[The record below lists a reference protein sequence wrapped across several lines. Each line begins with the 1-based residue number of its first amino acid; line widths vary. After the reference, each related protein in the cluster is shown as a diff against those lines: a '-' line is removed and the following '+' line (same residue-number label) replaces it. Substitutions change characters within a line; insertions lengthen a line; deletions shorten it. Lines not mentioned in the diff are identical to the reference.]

1 MHIDKLVGLQEI
13 DTKLKDLSDLLGDL
27 PAKVEELNNQEQSIK
42 DSLISNKKRLKELE
56 VEIHKREVDV
66 NQVNDKISK
75 LKDQLFLVTNNKQY
89 DALMAE
95 IDHRKDKRSSFE
107 TESINFLEEKETL
120 TTSVSKMESELD
132 DLTNDLS
139 NRRLKLES
147 SISDSAE
154 EKKELD
160 DLRSAQL
167 SGLDNSIMLIY
178 DKVQIHRDGVAVV
191 EISGGAC
198 GGCGAHVPPQV
209 ITEVRAKEGLH
220 RCGVCGRFLFNNT
233 KLNI

>member
-233 KLNI
+233 K